1 MIIQDVSIDAN
12 SKKEVSLFWYESE
25 YAIRNSKIRKKYSKM
40 KKKKKKNVFQYT
52 FQQIISVDIDSINLR
67 LTLILRP
74 I

>member
-12 SKKEVSLFWYESE
+12 SKKEVSVFWYESE

-40 KKKKKKNVFQYT
+40 KKKKKKMYFSM

>member
-1 MIIQDVSIDAN
+1 M
-12 SKKEVSLFWYESE
+12 LFE
-25 YAIRNSKIRKKYSKM
+25 IRKFEKNIRKW
-40 KKKKKKNVFQYT
+40 KKKKKNVFQYM

>member
-12 SKKEVSLFWYESE
+12 SKKEVSVFWYESE

-40 KKKKKKNVFQYT
+40 KKKKKNVFQYM

>member
-40 KKKKKKNVFQYT
+40 KKKKKMYFSM